1 MILAVVNARRFKLG
15 AFAWLAVAQ
24 VLPLAYSLLARM
36 MLNRWMEAAISTG
49 QASQEQLM
57 RDRYFWMDSG
67 GATVEFVLMLIFVV
81 WLIRDLQR
89 LQAAAGTGYAQA
101 RRVV

>member
-1 MILAVVNARRFKLG
+1 
-15 AFAWLAVAQ
+15 
-24 VLPLAYSLLARM
+24 
-36 MLNRWMEAAISTG
+36 
-49 QASQEQLM
+49 
-57 RDRYFWMDSG
+57 
-67 GATVEFVLMLIFVV
+67 MLIFVV